1 MFPYIKSAPTYT
13 LNIPEMS
20 GGMNLRDGLSLVA
33 DNQLTDCKNVWFK
46 DALLKTRPKM
56 GIFQAA
62 PVFTSGALTDGDASV
77 KVYCDP
83 QYVIRYKNHE
93 YHFAVTVTHG
103 KFIKDTFVDSKL
115 SFMFF
120 TSTASDGVKQII
132 KIGAEPEVITDG
144 YVDNVLIIES
154 DGFFYALVS
163 GIKRTVVEGETK
175 ETRERFGM
183 YRCSIDPKRVEIMGD
198 WQMYVPTVYSNCTPT
213 NDESIPTN
221 GTTISSYNLLS
232 NQYKMGCTLPER
244 IEKPLDTY
252 YYSLPYAVSYTNKD
266 GGYTPYLFTGF
277 QNNTPTVTAE
287 ITYSDGMKVKHE
299 VNLDTAEA
307 KGFVE
312 SAPKDDGYKMCV
324 RNKTVCFLNSK
335 NEEVCPTDSISVRD
349 NMIITAPKMVDE
361 DAVMKVYG
369 MTKSIWFG
377 GNVNGLYGGTRL
389 FLGGNVVKNDQALMV
404 WSDLDNPLFFPVG
417 NRVYVGDKSKA
428 LTAFGRQDT
437 SLVILKYRELYQ
449 AEYVSSNI
457 SADENIEDGGYY
469 DLTQSAYFPLRQV
482 HGYIGCDC
490 PNTVQLCRNRL
501 VWANSD
507 GKVYT
512 LITQNQYNERAV
524 FSVSEMIDP
533 KLRKESLAEAF
544 SADWNGY
551 YCLLVGKRMYVMDYN
566 SYGFSYISSFSKS
579 EDANIKIPWYYWE
592 LPDTAHGLILN
603 EGRLVIPIMHEWKQ
617 GNDDNKTYHRVVM
630 MAYIDGTSGDDDVFK
645 SGKYTDDYEF
655 TFNTQKIHSTI
666 QTKLY
671 DFNHPA
677 RLKSVPIVNFS
688 FGYNDTAP
696 IKVEFVSE
704 RKISDEH
711 EIIVEGIDEDAR
723 DLGYLHQFRL
733 FPYTKSTVMF
743 GAKISCDGE
752 LAIASMSLQY
762 KALGGAK

>member
-1 MFPYIKSAPTYT
+1 
-13 LNIPEMS
+13 
-20 GGMNLRDGLSLVA
+20 
-33 DNQLTDCKNVWFK
+33 
-46 DALLKTRPKM
+46 
-56 GIFQAA
+56 
-62 PVFTSGALTDGDASV
+62 
-77 KVYCDP
+77 
-83 QYVIRYKNHE
+83 
-93 YHFAVTVTHG
+93 
-103 KFIKDTFVDSKL
+103 
-115 SFMFF
+115 
-120 TSTASDGVKQII
+120 
-132 KIGAEPEVITDG
+132 
-144 YVDNVLIIES
+144 
-154 DGFFYALVS
+154 
-163 GIKRTVVEGETK
+163 
-175 ETRERFGM
+175 
-183 YRCSIDPKRVEIMGD
+183 
-198 WQMYVPTVYSNCTPT
+198 
-213 NDESIPTN
+213 
-221 GTTISSYNLLS
+221 
-232 NQYKMGCTLPER
+232 
-244 IEKPLDTY
+244 
-252 YYSLPYAVSYTNKD
+252 
-266 GGYTPYLFTGF
+266 
-277 QNNTPTVTAE
+277 
-287 ITYSDGMKVKHE
+287 
-299 VNLDTAEA
+299 
-307 KGFVE
+307 
-312 SAPKDDGYKMCV
+312 
-324 RNKTVCFLNSK
+324 
-335 NEEVCPTDSISVRD
+335 
-349 NMIITAPKMVDE
+349 MIITAPKMVDE

-417 NRVYVGDKSKA
+417 NHVYVGDKSKA

-449 AEYVSSNI
+449 AEYVSSNV

-533 KLRKESLAEAF
+533 KLRTEPLTEAY

-592 LPDTAHGLILN
+592 LPDMAHGLILN
-603 EGRLVIPIMHEWKQ
+603 EGRLVIPIMHEWEQ
-617 GNDDNKTYHRVVM
+617 SNDNKPHHRVVIL
-630 MAYIDGTSGDDDVFK
+630 AYIDGASGDDDVFG
-645 SGKYTDDYEF
+645 SGKYTDGYKF